1 MKVDGHW
8 IKERDAGMDKN
19 WIGVKI
25 RKKKK
30 IDDREWEKVKVEK
43 WYKTEYAKRHFELEI
58 KKQILGNWKAITL
71 VDRDSIYISAQNK
84 TGRQI
89 YILITKGN

>member
-43 WYKTEYAKRHFELEI
+43 
-58 KKQILGNWKAITL
+58 G
-71 VDRDSIYISAQNK
+71 
-84 TGRQI
+84 
-89 YILITKGN
+89 